1 MRNKLSYHRLEA
13 ATTPRLI
20 NKATN
25 EQRFWKK
32 YCTSELLASTSVA
45 NSICANAND
54 KNLMV
59 FAHGR
64 TVSLLDTN
72 TK

>member
-1 MRNKLSYHRLEA
+1 MQNKLSYHRLEA

-32 YCTSELLASTSVA
+32 YLTSELIASNSAA
-45 NSICANAND
+45 NSICANANEN
-54 KNLMV
+54 NLML

-64 TVSLLDTN
+64 TVSILDTA

>member
-1 MRNKLSYHRLEA
+1 MQNKLSYHRLEA

-32 YCTSELLASTSVA
+32 YLTSELIASNSAA
-45 NSICANAND
+45 NSICANAN
-54 KNLMV
+54 
-59 FAHGR
+59 
-64 TVSLLDTN
+64 
-72 TK
+72 